1 MNANGLTL
9 EEQAT
14 NAETS
19 KHIRLVGKILHLM
32 VKHLL
37 DRADGHDLSKLDRP
51 EVELFTKFTAQLAGL
66 TYGSAEFN
74 ACKAAMGPALDHHYA
89 NNSHHPEHFKP
100 GKPDPQL
107 AADIAALEAVDGGMS
122 EKVRD
127 RLAARLKRDLAD
139 DASTV
144 NGMTLIDL
152 LEMFCDWKASSLRHN
167 DGNIRK
173 SIELNA
179 ERFSMSPQLRRV
191 FENTVEALEHD

>member
-89 NNSHHPEHFKP
+89 NNSHHPARKQAKEP
-100 GKPDPQL
+100 WAVTD
-107 AADIAALEAVDGGMS
+107 ADIAALEAAVGR
-122 EKVRD
+122 EKAWQVIWW
-127 RLAARLKRDLAD
+127 AARCHYMTKVAD
-139 DASTV
+139 AFQLPLETDNPFRAMPGAKKDA
-144 NGMTLIDL
+144 
-152 LEMFCDWKASSLRHN
+152 K
-167 DGNIRK
+167 
-173 SIELNA
+173 
-179 ERFSMSPQLRRV
+179 
-191 FENTVEALEHD
+191 